1 MKNIIHIQQILEYY
15 DVPQIFIG
23 IDLFGAQYIALLI
36 DDNNEYK
43 YIAIPISSQRYS
55 EYISMKVDLRTV
67 FLSPEIEHSYKL
79 IVYNDN
85 QFTIIETFSC
95 ITEDMLPQ
103 EGFYHKGD
111 VCSDSIIYET
121 NKIKHPIIH
130 LGFEDSINSHSIEL
144 PVLSQVLKFYQSLF
158 THCYTKVDGK
168 SKDPD
173 HCLKAFDS
181 SVASFNLHLY
191 ANTPLGLFG
200 ESRIEKT
207 LMALEGLFHFDTE
220 ESLRITLNNF
230 KGHIVSSYKN
240 FIYTLLENK
249 LVFKYKWLYN
259 KDGNGPIVIQN
270 RITMP
275 KLETISSV
283 LSESTELENEIKE
296 FIGYFIKIDINNATW
311 KLFDINTN
319 KEYFGISIDGSLL
332 FGITVQSIIYKIVC
346 KETIEYNNINAKEK
360 MTYQLVNIS
369 KQE

>member
-1 MKNIIHIQQILEYY
+1 MKNIIQIQQILEYY
-15 DVPQIFIG
+15 DVPQVFIG

-55 EYISMKVDLRTV
+55 EYINMRVDLRTV
-67 FLSPEIEHSYKL
+67 FLTPEIDHSYRI

-85 QFTIIETFSC
+85 QFEINETFSD

-103 EGFYHKGD
+103 EVFYHKD
-111 VCSDSIIYET
+111 NICADSIIYET
-121 NKIKHPIIH
+121 YKIKHPIIH
-130 LGFEDSINSHSIEL
+130 LGFEDPINSSSIEL

-207 LMALEGLFHFDTE
+207 LIALEELFHFQTE
-220 ESLRITLNNF
+220 ESLRLALNNF

-240 FIYTLLENK
+240 FICTLLENK

-270 RITMP
+270 RITTP
-275 KLETISSV
+275 TLETISFI

-296 FIGYFIKIDINNATW
+296 FLGYFIKIDTNNSTW
-311 KLFDINTN
+311 KLFD
-319 KEYFGISIDGSLL
+319 K
-332 FGITVQSIIYKIVC
+332 
-346 KETIEYNNINAKEK
+346 
-360 MTYQLVNIS
+360 
-369 KQE
+369 